1 MKVKFRALEMD
12 DLQWLYLIENDEG
25 LWKYSNTIVPFSK
38 EILTKYILNSN
49 RDIFDVK
56 QLRMVVYSREVS
68 RIGLIDLYDFS
79 PENKR
84 LALGIIID
92 EKYRNIGVAKN
103 ALSLIEKWIKS
114 RLDIHQIY
122 VNIGEE
128 NLISIKLFKSLGYI
142 KIGLKKDWNFYNNK
156 FNSEFTFQ
164 KILND

>member
-1 MKVKFRALEMD
+1 MKVKFRALELD
-12 DLQWLYLIENDEG
+12 DLQWLYLIENDES

-56 QLRMVVYSREVS
+56 QLRMVVYSKEVS

-103 ALSLIEKWIKS
+103 ALSLIEKWIKN

-128 NLISIKLFKSLGYI
+128 NLISIKLFKSLGYK

-156 FNSEFTFQ
+156 FNSEYTFQ

>member
-12 DLQWLYLIENDEG
+12 DLQWLYLIENDES

-92 EKYRNIGVAKN
+92 EKYRNIGVAKK

>member
-12 DLQWLYLIENDEG
+12 DLQWLYLIENDER

-56 QLRMVVYSREVS
+56 QLRMVVYSKEVS

-103 ALSLIEKWIKS
+103 ALSLIEKWIKN

-128 NLISIKLFKSLGYI
+128 NLISIKLFKSLGYN

-156 FNSEFTFQ
+156 FNSEYTFQ

>member
-56 QLRMVVYSREVS
+56 QLRMVVYSKEVS

-128 NLISIKLFKSLGYI
+128 NLISIKLFKSLGYN

>member
-1 MKVKFRALEMD
+1 MD
-12 DLQWLYLIENDEG
+12 DLQWLYLIENDER

-56 QLRMVVYSREVS
+56 QLRMVVYSKEVS

-103 ALSLIEKWIKS
+103 ALSLIEKWIKR

-128 NLISIKLFKSLGYI
+128 NLISIKLFKSLGYN

>member
-12 DLQWLYLIENDEG
+12 DLQWLYLIENDER

-56 QLRMVVYSREVS
+56 QLRMVVYSKEVS

-92 EKYRNIGVAKN
+92 EKYRNIGIAKN
-103 ALSLIEKWIKS
+103 ALALIEKWIKN

-128 NLISIKLFKSLGYI
+128 NLISIKLFKSLGYN

>member
-1 MKVKFRALEMD
+1 MD

-56 QLRMVVYSREVS
+56 QLRMVVYSKEVS

>member
-12 DLQWLYLIENDEG
+12 DLQWLYLIENDES

-103 ALSLIEKWIKS
+103 ALSLIEKWIKN

-128 NLISIKLFKSLGYI
+128 NLISIKLFKSLGYK

-156 FNSEFTFQ
+156 FNSEYTFQ

>member
-1 MKVKFRALEMD
+1 MD
-12 DLQWLYLIENDEG
+12 DLQWLYLIENDER

-56 QLRMVVYSREVS
+56 QLRMVVYSKEVS

-128 NLISIKLFKSLGYI
+128 NLISIKLFKSLGYN
-142 KIGLKKDWNFYNNK
+142 KIGLKKDWNFYNNR

>member
-1 MKVKFRALEMD
+1 MD
-12 DLQWLYLIENDEG
+12 DLQWLYLIENDER

-128 NLISIKLFKSLGYI
+128 NLISIKLFKSLGYN

>member
-1 MKVKFRALEMD
+1 LKVLVLVTNSTF
-12 DLQWLYLIENDEG
+12 YP
-25 LWKYSNTIVPFSK
+25 SNTIVPFSK

-56 QLRMVVYSREVS
+56 QLRMVVYSKVVS

-128 NLISIKLFKSLGYI
+128 NLISIKLFKSLGYN